1 MAKDKGLTALEKVMI
16 AAKAA
21 DSKKATDIV
30 IQDVRELVSVTDFFV
45 IVTAQNNRQVAG
57 ALPTSLS
64 RAAISPI
71 SRGCAPRWA
80 RCAWKNCSIAPTRPT
95 SCICFLPTW

>member
-45 IVTAQNNRQVAG
+45 IVTAQNNRQVA
-57 ALPTSLS
+57 
-64 RAAISPI
+64 R
-71 SRGCAPRWA
+71 CA
-80 RCAWKNCSIAPTRPT
+80 RCH
-95 SCICFLPTW
+95 

>member
-30 IQDVRELVSVTDFFV
+30 S
-45 IVTAQNNRQVAG
+45 
-57 ALPTSLS
+57 S
-64 RAAISPI
+64 
-71 SRGCAPRWA
+71 
-80 RCAWKNCSIAPTRPT
+80 
-95 SCICFLPTW
+95 